1 MMTRQDQVSR
11 APVFIDEVCAEVHGG
26 THWAASHTV
35 SVGTATAV
43 TVMLTTGEA
52 SAGIVHVVY
61 DIEASNAIIGVFS
74 EAPAASGGTAITPR
88 NSSRDT
94 AGSSGV
100 ALLTHTVTY
109 STSGTVL
116 ENWAVGGANARVRGG
131 AGARIEWVLG
141 ASKAYLWRFVAANA
155 GTTVVLNVYW
165 YEEK

>member
-1 MMTRQDQVSR
+1 MIQDQVSG
-11 APVFIDEVCAEVHGG
+11 APVFIDEVHHKIHAGA
-26 THWAASHTV
+26 HWVASHTV

-43 TVMLTTGEA
+43 TVMLTTGA
-52 SAGIVHVVY
+52 TSDGIVHVVF
-61 DIEASNAIIGVFS
+61 DIEASNAITGTFN
-74 EAPAASGGTAITPR
+74 EAPGASGGTVITPR

-100 ALLTHTVTY
+100 ASVTHTVTY
-109 STSGTVL
+109 ATGGTVL
-116 ENWAVGGANARVRGG
+116 ENYAIGGANARVRGG

-155 GTTVVLNVYW
+155 GTTVDVNIYW